1 MFLDEKSIAVN
12 DEYSVIQM
20 MHYSQTEK
28 FRFKETNFLGAG
40 FLPEKGDYIESP

>member
-20 MHYSQTEK
+20 MHYSQAEK